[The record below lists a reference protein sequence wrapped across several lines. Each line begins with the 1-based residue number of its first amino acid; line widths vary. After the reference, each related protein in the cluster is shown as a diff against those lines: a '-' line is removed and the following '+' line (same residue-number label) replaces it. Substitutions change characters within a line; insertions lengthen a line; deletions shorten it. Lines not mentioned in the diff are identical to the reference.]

1 MQKLDRSRPDSI
13 GTVSPPWQPD
23 DCDRPAHYEQDGR
36 LYDAHDRLIEP
47 GKPAPKE
54 TVAAMPVAAAVDAEP
69 DAEDGLSPAQLVAQA
84 DTLPYGTFR
93 KRAKEILGETCPS
106 GKVAIVAALNAA
118 IEAYAARVAARRGP
132 SPAPTPT
139 KSAGMTWGG
148 LTGEEPAPSAAPL
161 KPGEIDLAAWARGQR
176 EYLFAEVRKAIRGK
190 YNKQITGEYERR
202 DAVEFLV
209 EQKLVSAV
217 EARKDVYAAGAR
229 RAPQRAE
236 VD

>member
-1 MQKLDRSRPDSI
+1 MQKLDRSRDF

-23 DCDRPAHYEQDGR
+23 NCDRPAHYEQEGR

-47 GKPAPKE
+47 GKPAPAGPATAKAI
-54 TVAAMPVAAAVDAEP
+54 AAEAVQ
-69 DAEDGLSPAQLVAQA
+69 AEDEEVGLSPAQLVAQA
-84 DTLPYGTFR
+84 DTLPYGAFR
-93 KRAKEILGETCPS
+93 KQAKVILGETCPS
-106 GKVAIVAALNAA
+106 GKVAILAALNAA
-118 IEAYAARVAARRGP
+118 IEAYNARVAARRGP

-176 EYLFAEVRKAIRGK
+176 EYLFAEVRKGIRTK
-190 YNKQITGEYERR
+190 FNKQITGEYERR

-209 EQKLVSAV
+209 EMKVISAA
-217 EARKDVYAAGAR
+217 EARKDVYAAGAK